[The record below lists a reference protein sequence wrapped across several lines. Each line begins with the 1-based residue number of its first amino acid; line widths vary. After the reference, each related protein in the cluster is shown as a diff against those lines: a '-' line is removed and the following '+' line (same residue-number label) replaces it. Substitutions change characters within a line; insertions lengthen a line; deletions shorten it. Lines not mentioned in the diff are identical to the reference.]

1 MLVDEELE
9 SGSDVDLP
17 PSEDELKLLDHGG
30 AEGAQEEADSK
41 GDDDD
46 DEDDDGDGAA
56 DDGDGAA
63 DEGDDVS
70 QEEADSAN
78 AVAAPK
84 RSVKRQVFLFSATLT
99 LASAG
104 REERA
109 QKGGGKGK
117 KRPQQLSMLGV

>member
-17 PSEDELKLLDHGG
+17 PSEDELKLLDDGG

-41 GDDDD
+41 ADDDD
-46 DEDDDGDGAA
+46 DDD
-56 DDGDGAA
+56 

-70 QEEADSAN
+70 QEEADSAH

-109 QKGGGKGK
+109 QKGGAKGK

>member
-1 MLVDEELE
+1 VLVDEELE

-17 PSEDELKLLDHGG
+17 PSEDELKLLDDGG

-41 GDDDD
+41 ADDDD
-46 DEDDDGDGAA
+46 DDDD
-56 DDGDGAA
+56 

-70 QEEADSAN
+70 QEEADSAH